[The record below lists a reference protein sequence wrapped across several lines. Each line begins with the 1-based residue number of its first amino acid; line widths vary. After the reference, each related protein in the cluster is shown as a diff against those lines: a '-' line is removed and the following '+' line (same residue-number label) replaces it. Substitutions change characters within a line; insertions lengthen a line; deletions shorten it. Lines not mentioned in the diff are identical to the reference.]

1 METQVSL
8 DEKIRSTFGRA
19 LLDALSE
26 NAKTGVKGRAGSPA
40 QAQAVKIKDKR
51 YNIMLVSIEGYPSA
65 YASRGADA
73 LEQLQKDFYEIVD
86 AAAAA
91 HRGSIVKNAESTCLI
106 TFDTSTDV
114 LRAGLKIESTIA
126 RYNQDN
132 EPINSKIVINTDEVV
147 SDEWGELFKKF
158 MNRVIQKEKIPSP
171 AAKPED
177 AEEPA
182 KITAKRE
189 VNWGASKAEGGAKS
203 PAGSTPASSYEPTTR
218 TITEKRMASAPRTS
232 VKVVTHKRE
241 LPEGAQQFSPHYI
254 HSDIPVNMD
263 EGADWSH
270 RIFLVVVTLLI
281 CAGGFFALKSAAS
294 RFSGT
299 WDPLKEKL
307 SQSASLASAF
317 IQAKFISSGKG
328 LVPVPMAVVG
338 DSETTDAAP
347 VSAPA
352 VPAAPPI
359 AAVPAVS
366 ARAVEPQVSNVSSPV
381 PAVSV
386 PSAAALPVARL
397 DSAEQQ
403 KQFADQGA
411 TLTEKI
417 ARYRA
422 VIRNFPDTPQAHGA
436 QAEIGKIRVQ
446 LGQTALAKEVFNELL
461 AKSPAPDEAVLAE
474 SHYQLGTA
482 YWKEKDYASARW
494 CFERVIKLFPRE
506 SNLVQESQKM
516 LALVKQESS
525 QE

>member
-51 YNIMLVSIEGYPSA
+51 YNIMLVSLEGYPSA
-65 YASRGADA
+65 YASRGEDA
-73 LEQLQKDFYEIVD
+73 LEQIQKDFYEIVD

-126 RYNQDN
+126 RYNKDN

-158 MNRVIQKEKIPSP
+158 MNRVIQKEKISASP
-171 AAKPED
+171 AKTEMVD
-177 AEEPA
+177 EPA
-182 KITAKRE
+182 RITAKRE

-203 PAGSTPASSYEPTTR
+203 AAGSAPAPSFEPTTR

-254 HSDIPVNMD
+254 HSDIPVSMD
-263 EGADWSH
+263 DGADWSH
-270 RIFLVVVTLLI
+270 RIFLFVVTLLI
-281 CAGGFFALKSAAS
+281 CAGGYFALRSAAN

-307 SQSASLASAF
+307 SQSASLASGF

-328 LVPVPMAVVG
+328 LVPVPIVVG
-338 DSETTDAAP
+338 GNSDAMDASP
-347 VSAPA
+347 VSASVATA
-352 VPAAPPI
+352 VPAPSAAPSV
-359 AAVPAVS
+359 AARPA
-366 ARAVEPQVSNVSSPV
+366 A
-381 PAVSV
+381 PAPALIPAPV
-386 PSAAALPVARL
+386 PSAAALPVARM
-397 DSAEQQ
+397 DSVEQQ

-411 TLTEKI
+411 TITEKI

-422 VIRNFPDTPQAHGA
+422 VIRNFPGTPQAHAA
-436 QAEIGKIRVQ
+436 QAEIGKIRIQ
-446 LGQTALAKEVFNELL
+446 LGQTAVAKEVFNELL
-461 AKSPAPDEAVLAE
+461 AMSPAPDEAVLAE
-474 SHYQLGTA
+474 SHYQLGIA
-482 YWKEKDYASARW
+482 YWKERDYASARW

-506 SNLVQESQKM
+506 SNLVQDSQKM
-516 LALVKQESS
+516 MALLKQESS
-525 QE
+525 PE